1 MKSSGV
7 EAKAGQAKAKE
18 MAAAAKARENLFIKT
33 SKGDVLW
40 YLKKNRFSSF
50 MEKLV
55 TSSKLI

>member
-33 SKGDVLW
+33 SEGDMLRYYV
-40 YLKKNRFSSF
+40 KENRFSSF
-50 MEKLV
+50 VEKVV
-55 TSSKLI
+55 TSSN